1 MFDEG
6 VMVIDCHD
14 GLTIANVAEIYAQVL
29 SHLAEGNLI
38 QFDTSKIEYIDIA
51 AIQMIYAYSQY
62 AVQQGHILHWQS
74 ASDAFVHNV
83 ELLGMSKPMKMINVS
98 RTMLNQTEGL
108 TNDQPM
114 SDLDSTS
121 DVAISNDGWEIDFWP
136 HRNSLHK
143 ADDPIGIFNELN
155 SLGDLSVEMDD
166 KELPDFADLEPEDS
180 YLKWTLTLRGNVAEL
195 DVIKSFKS
203 IKDDSDL
210 VITPLKNNAKE
221 STSPDEHMIQQSEP
235 EPESEPQNIISEA
248 EQEAYIYGQ
257 TISVGEENYII
268 PSVSV
273 VDTLAIKKRD
283 LKRVMGKGELYQ
295 FADEYLPLIRL
306 HSVFNL
312 MPKSTELEQGLLM
325 IVESEDQKMAI
336 FIDDLLEQQPI
347 VIERLD
353 KNYRKVIGISGAT
366 ILADSSLRL
375 VLDIAEVMALYR
387 DPSLGKMKL
396 HDDRVA

>member
-6 VMVIDCHD
+6 VIVIDCHD
-14 GLTIANVAEIYAQVL
+14 GLTIANVAEMYAQVL

-38 QFDTSKIEYIDIA
+38 QFETSKIEYIDIA

-62 AVQQGHILHWQS
+62 AVQQGHVLDWQS
-74 ASDAFVHNV
+74 ASDAFVDNV

-98 RTMLNQTEGL
+98 KTMLNQTEGL
-108 TNDQPM
+108 TNDQ
-114 SDLDSTS
+114 SKLDLDSTS
-121 DVAISNDGWEIDFWP
+121 DVAIPNVGWEIDFWP
-136 HRNSLHK
+136 HRDSLHK
-143 ADDPIGIFNELN
+143 ADDLIGIFNELN
-155 SLGDLSVEMDD
+155 SLGELSVEMEDE
-166 KELPDFADLEPEDS
+166 ELPDFADLEPENS

-210 VITPLKNNAKE
+210 VITPLKNNAIE
-221 STSPDEHMIQQSEP
+221 PISPNEHMIQQPEP
-235 EPESEPQNIISEA
+235 EPQNFISEA
-248 EQEAYIYGQ
+248 EQEASIYGQ
-257 TISVGEENYII
+257 TISIGEENYII
-268 PSVSV
+268 PSVSII
-273 VDTLAIKKRD
+273 DTLAIKTRD
-283 LKRVMGKGELYQ
+283 LKRVLGKGELYQ
-295 FADEYLPLIRL
+295 FADEYLPIIRL
-306 HSVFNL
+306 HKVFNL
-312 MPKSTELEQGLLM
+312 MPKSTELDQGLLL

-353 KNYRKVIGISGAT
+353 NNYRKVIGISGAT

-387 DPSLGKMKL
+387 DPSMGKMKL
-396 HDDRVA
+396 HDDRVV

>member
-14 GLTIANVAEIYAQVL
+14 ELTIANVAEMYGQVL

-108 TNDQPM
+108 TNDQPT

-136 HRNSLHK
+136 HRDSLHK

-235 EPESEPQNIISEA
+235 ESEPQNIISEA
-248 EQEAYIYGQ
+248 EQQASIYGQ

-268 PSVSV
+268 PSVSII
-273 VDTLAIKKRD
+273 DTLAIKTRD
-283 LKRVMGKGELYQ
+283 LKRVLGKGELYQ
-295 FADEYLPLIRL
+295 FADEYLPIIRL
-306 HSVFNL
+306 HNVFNL

-336 FIDDLLEQQPI
+336 FIDDLLEQQSI
-347 VIERLD
+347 EIERLD
-353 KNYRKVIGISGAT
+353 KNYRKLLGISGAT

-396 HDDRVA
+396 HDDRVV

>member
-108 TNDQPM
+108 TNDQPT

-136 HRNSLHK
+136 HRDSLHK

-235 EPESEPQNIISEA
+235 ESEPQNIISEA
-248 EQEAYIYGQ
+248 EQEASIYGQ

-268 PSVSV
+268 PSVSII
-273 VDTLAIKKRD
+273 DTLAIKTRD
-283 LKRVMGKGELYQ
+283 LKRVLGKGELYQ
-295 FADEYLPLIRL
+295 FADEYLPIIRL
-306 HSVFNL
+306 HNVFNL

-336 FIDDLLEQQPI
+336 FIDDLLEQQSI
-347 VIERLD
+347 EIERLD
-353 KNYRKVIGISGAT
+353 KNYRKLLGISGAT

-396 HDDRVA
+396 HDDRVV